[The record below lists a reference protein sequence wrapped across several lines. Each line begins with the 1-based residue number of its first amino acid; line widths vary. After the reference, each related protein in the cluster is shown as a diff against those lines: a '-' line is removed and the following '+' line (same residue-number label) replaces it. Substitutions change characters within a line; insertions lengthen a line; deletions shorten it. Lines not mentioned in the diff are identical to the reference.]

1 MQDSAGSKANTT
13 KLSPKTDSSWF
24 DKNLDIFTMQ
34 DSAGSKANTTKLSP
48 KTDSSWFDKNLDIFI
63 EPDYFSFD
71 SIEYK
76 HALTKGIKD
85 TLGFDEWLGT
95 FTISNMVKGKDFLK
109 IDFSNEEITKIMFI
123 TKTFFVLTSYLK
135 SENGMSYGSSLLYFP
150 KTNTLKELE
159 SIIVF
164 GLNDNN
170 SLECSKEHFSE
181 VEGYVIEHGHY
192 NIDDDN
198 FIVEFTE

>member
-1 MQDSAGSKANTT
+1 MKYI
-13 KLSPKTDSSWF
+13 
-24 DKNLDIFTMQ
+24 IFLFLISTASIVVPNMLKPTMQ

-71 SIEYK
+71 PVNYTHK
-76 HALTKGIKD
+76 LTPEAK
-85 TLGFDEWLGT
+85 TELSLECWLGK

-123 TKTFFVLTSYLK
+123 TKTFFVLTSYIN
-135 SENGMSYGSSLLYFP
+135 SENGMSYGSSLLYNP
-150 KTNTLKELE
+150 QKNTLKELE

-164 GLNDNN
+164 DINKNT
-170 SLECSKEHFSE
+170 LECSKEHFSE